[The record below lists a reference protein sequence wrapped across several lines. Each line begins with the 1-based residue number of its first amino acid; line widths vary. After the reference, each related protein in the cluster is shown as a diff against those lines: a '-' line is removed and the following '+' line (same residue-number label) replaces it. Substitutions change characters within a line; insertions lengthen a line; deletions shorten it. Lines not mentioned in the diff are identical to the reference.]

1 MIDQIRSTYFPAEL
15 NQEITVRAISRETF
29 FEVTGQISNQIFT
42 SQTDLGLYVQP
53 IAPDAPAR
61 ILSRQIPYEYFAFY
75 NANGEPVGFSV
86 GKLTDGITFF
96 MEWSGILPAYHRQ
109 GIYSS
114 FLKKLLPY
122 LQELGIERVT
132 SNHMGTNRPVLIAK
146 LKAGFVV
153 TGMAVD
159 ERHGMVVWLTLFL
172 NPKREA
178 GFRQAFS
185 LDSFT

>member
-1 MIDQIRSTYFPAEL
+1 MIDQIRSAHFPAPL
-15 NQEITVRAISRETF
+15 NEDVTVRAISRETF
-29 FEVTGQISNQIFT
+29 FEVTNLISSQIFT
-42 SQTDLGLYVQP
+42 PLPNLGLYIQP
-53 IAPDAPAR
+53 LAADAPSR
-61 ILSRQIPYEYFAFY
+61 ILSQQLPYEYFAFY
-75 NANGEPVGFSV
+75 NASDEPIGFSV
-86 GKLTDGITFF
+86 GKLTDGLTFF

-153 TGMAVD
+153 TGMSVD

-172 NPKREA
+172 NSDREE